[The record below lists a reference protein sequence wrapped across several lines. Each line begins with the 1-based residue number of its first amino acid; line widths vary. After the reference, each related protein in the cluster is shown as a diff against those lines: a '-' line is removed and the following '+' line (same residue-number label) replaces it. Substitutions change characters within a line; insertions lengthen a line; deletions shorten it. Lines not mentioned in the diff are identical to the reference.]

1 MHTFHF
7 TLFIFVP
14 EIWCVFYFAFFCPA
28 RRHGKCFS
36 NIELMETVCGN
47 FYIFTSGFS
56 CKVFS
61 PLFFMFIIWWHDLRV
76 HRANFTCKFMW
87 LPLNP
92 LNSNGWQ
99 RMGLESWKLMLQTEP
114 ILLEIVVVYSKIQ
127 LLIISLMVLYFDRV
141 NITSNGAAS
150 TNTN

>member
-1 MHTFHF
+1 MELFRWSFYQQSLCMLVCVCVCVRDYFKVLYLHYTPRKYTLF
-7 TLFIFVP
+7 TLLCSFLFP
-14 EIWCVFYFAFFCPA
+14 RSGAFFYVAFFCPA

-56 CKVFS
+56 CKVS
-61 PLFFMFIIWWHDLRV
+61 PPLFFMFIIWWHDLRV

-92 LNSNGWQ
+92 LNSNGWV
-99 RMGLESWKLMLQTEP
+99 WKVGNLCCKQSQ
-114 ILLEIVVVYSKIQ
+114 YCSK
-127 LLIISLMVLYFDRV
+127 S
-141 NITSNGAAS
+141 
-150 TNTN
+150 